1 MARYRILAEADADIE
16 RIYADG
22 IETWGLVQARN
33 YLHDLHERFEFLAD
47 NPNIGVN
54 SNELSPG
61 WQRFRDD
68 RQGVFFI
75 GGGDYSHSIVAGG
88 FPDIS

>member
-1 MARYRILAEADADIE
+1 MNTNAVVRI
-16 RIYADG
+16 G
-22 IETWGLVQARN
+22 
-33 YLHDLHERFEFLAD
+33 FLA
-47 NPNIGVN
+47 PMLKPKHRSGIN